1 MGEASGCQAGN
12 SSFLRGTLLI
22 EDDSLP
28 PPFPPGTVFT
38 SLTQEAFKGCS
49 ADGALSFTYEL
60 PAPRNAAQE
69 P

>member
-1 MGEASGCQAGN
+1 MSGGEL
-12 SSFLRGTLLI
+12 FLHSTLLI
-22 EDDSLP
+22 GDDSLP
-28 PPFPPGTVFT
+28 PPFPQGTVFT

-49 ADGALSFTYEL
+49 ADGVLSHMYQL

>member
-12 SSFLRGTLLI
+12 SSFLHGTLLI
-22 EDDSLP
+22 GDDSLL

-38 SLTQEAFKGCS
+38 CLTQEAFKGCS
-49 ADGALSFTYEL
+49 ADGVLSFMYEL
-60 PAPRNAAQE
+60 PASRNAAQE